1 MPRIQV
7 TEHDLLDAL
16 KAALV
21 KTGDGVTAT
30 EMTEAASIGL
40 GVVRKFLH
48 TLNKQGRLE
57 VVRVRRTDLTGRN
70 VLLPAYRL
78 KKRAG
83 K

>member
-7 TEHDLLDAL
+7 TENDLLDAW

-30 EMTEAASIGL
+30 EMTESAGVGL

-48 TLNKQGRLE
+48 ALNKQGRLE
-57 VVRVRRTDLTGRN
+57 VVRVRRTDMTGRN
-70 VLLPAYRL
+70 ILVPAYRM
-78 KKRAG
+78 KKAG